1 MTGSTPPTS
10 TKKRAKPRNPST
22 RKQSLKNLSPPKDGQ
37 AHQATKSP
45 QHAAANGTGTFM
57 ASSAV
62 MVRSLQRSFGSA
74 V

>member
-37 AHQATKSP
+37 ALQATKSP
-45 QHAAANGTGTFM
+45 QHAAAEGT
-57 ASSAV
+57 A
-62 MVRSLQRSFGSA
+62 
-74 V
+74 